1 MASQR
6 IEDALQL
13 LRAEYLDMP
22 DLCLTPADVEGL
34 LDLDSPTAEAVLQ
47 ALEGSDF
54 LERRPDGHFALAV
67 PQDRDV
73 ES

>member
-1 MASQR
+1 
-6 IEDALQL
+6 
-13 LRAEYLDMP
+13 MP

-54 LERRPDGHFALAV
+54 LERRPDGQFALAV